1 MDSGSWPSVVAWV
14 VFGVSLAL
22 AGWLYLAPPTIH
34 LEYRGPEVTC
44 SALGTDPFGSGNMLL
59 GFDAYE
65 AVKHLM
71 ESRGVADGPAS
82 LEEKRLVY
90 AQMEL
95 ETVAAC
101 QDARL
106 NRQTA
111 LMVVLATGLAA
122 FGVAF
127 SRRRSRVDGALTA
140 ETQNEGDGGGSRD
153 E

>member
-1 MDSGSWPSVVAWV
+1 MDSGRWPSLVAWV

-22 AGWLYLAPPTIH
+22 AGWLYVAPPTIH
-34 LEYRGPEVTC
+34 LEYLGPEVTC
-44 SALGTDPFGSGNMLL
+44 SALGEELFGSGDMLL

-71 ESRGVADGPAS
+71 ESRGVAGGPAS
-82 LEEKRLVY
+82 LEEKRLIY

-111 LMVVLATGLAA
+111 LMVVVAAGLAA

-127 SRRRSRVDGALTA
+127 SRRRVHIDGVLAA
-140 ETQNEGDGGGSRD
+140 GPQNEGDGGGSRD